1 MKTIDEI
8 MQRNREARERILKA
22 GKQYEARQQQL
33 VEAEA
38 AQVAAAKA
46 AAEEAELARVAR
58 SARSI
63 REMRLEKFP
72 KANHAIRCEVLR
84 ILTAHDVYWK
94 EIVSHDRRKNLK
106 LPRADVYRYLRSLDW
121 SYPEI
126 GRFCNRDH
134 SSILYAIE
142 ADDERRKEV

>member
-22 GKQYEARQQQL
+22 GKQYQAQQQQL

-46 AAEEAELARVAR
+46 AAEEAELARITR
-58 SARSI
+58 STRSV

-72 KANHAIRCEVLR
+72 KASHAIRHEVLL

-134 SSILYAIE
+134 SSIFHAIE
-142 ADDERRKEV
+142 AGHERRE